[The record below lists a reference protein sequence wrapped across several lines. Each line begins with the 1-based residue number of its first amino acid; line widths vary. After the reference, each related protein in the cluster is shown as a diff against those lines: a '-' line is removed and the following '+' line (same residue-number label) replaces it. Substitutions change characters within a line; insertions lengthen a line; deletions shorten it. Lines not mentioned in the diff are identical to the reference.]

1 MFGTDQGSGI
11 SVSQNLANRAS
22 KLSSCNINPKSVD
35 RQSLLYNCV
44 YGSSINKDLIATSN
58 LLLNGSNANSDVWIS
73 STEKD
78 TIMEFNRAR
87 EVWVTIPI
95 VFPNA
100 SIHNITSIGNRDFG
114 ESIGG
119 SLCFSPEQMNESR
132 LFSSIQG
139 LADIGASF
147 FQLTLAKI
155 HNIRH
160 DDEIE
165 IIQQE
170 FRKLFNY
177 QNINKTVISLKPI
190 GWRKR
195 NNVEFQLT
203 IPLINNN
210 KYEYESQRTKE
221 QTYFYNALLVA
232 EKKSE
237 KQEILYCLNNILNI
251 FINLIQQMIPTLEI
265 SKITNLYDFD
275 YFEITIRLQDMP
287 SYVAS
292 EGENLDKAG
301 ISNPTNC
308 NKYSEETSLVPS
320 ICFGDIRLINPYDIQ
335 TDSRFPC
342 GMFKTF
348 ALVRNETVF
357 CLTDSLIETY
367 IPLIYNRKQHSSF
380 YQFSIENKKDDMNIN
395 LITNYGQFINKILT
409 PKLTY
414 SQSITEN
421 DAITPD
427 SVDVVS
433 SPISCVP
440 LQQSFSLSNNNSIS
454 QSWDKKNYVTPPTT
468 KFPST
473 KPSMTPFT
481 SASFISSSVTDLDS
495 SPWISN
501 DNIVLSSSSAPY
513 YSNLETQQLLPPR
526 ISTLNTLSNEEFF
539 NTKSTNNSVNC
550 CISKYEEFQNYHIL
564 KVLDEDEN
572 CRQESILNENFDFK
586 NKNNRSFV
594 NDQYYSFRN
603 QYREKKDIKK
613 IGSINEEASE
623 EEIIAL
629 KYFSLADKL
638 DIKNKSQ
645 NIFTEIEQKNYDI
658 LSNIPVYTNLPKGAH
673 QDNKLAEKNLEVWG
687 LNFFDDSNSSISN
700 SSLFIE
706 SSNYSGLLSHG
717 HYERQ
722 SNFIWI

>member
-1 MFGTDQGSGI
+1 MFGSNQESGI
-11 SVSQNLANRAS
+11 SVSQNLANKAS
-22 KLSSCNINPKSVD
+22 RLSSCNINPKSVD
-35 RQSLLYNCV
+35 RQSLLYNYV
-44 YGSSINKDLIATSN
+44 YDSSINKDLIATSN
-58 LLLNGSNANSDVWIS
+58 LLFNGSNTNNDVWVS

-78 TIMEFNRAR
+78 TVMEFDRAR

-95 VFPNA
+95 VFPSA
-100 SIHNITSIGNRDFG
+100 SIHNITSVGNRDFG

-119 SLCFSPEQMNESR
+119 SLCFSPEQINESR

-155 HNIRH
+155 HNIRCE
-160 DDEIE
+160 DEIE

-177 QNINKTVISLKPI
+177 QNINKSVISLKPV

-210 KYEYESQRTKE
+210 EYEYQRTKE

-232 EKKSE
+232 ENKSE

-251 FINLIQQMIPTLEI
+251 FINSIQQMIPTLEI

-287 SYVAS
+287 SYIAS
-292 EGENLDKAG
+292 EGEDLDRTN

-308 NKYSEETSLVPS
+308 NQYSEKTSLIPS

-348 ALVRNETVF
+348 ALVRNETV
-357 CLTDSLIETY
+357 LYLADSLVETY
-367 IPLIYNRKQHSSF
+367 IPLIYNRKQYNSF
-380 YQFSIENKKDDMNIN
+380 YQFSIDNKKDMNIN
-395 LITNYGQFINKILT
+395 LITNYGQFINKTVT

-421 DAITPD
+421 DTITPH
-427 SVDVVS
+427 SIDVVS

-454 QSWDKKNYVTPPTT
+454 QSRNKKNYATPPTT

-481 SASFISSSVTDLDS
+481 SASFISYSATDLDS

-501 DNIVLSSSSAPY
+501 DNTVLSSSSAPY

-526 ISTLNTLSNEEFF
+526 ISTLNTLPNEEFF
-539 NTKSTNNSVNC
+539 NTKSTNNSVNYW
-550 CISKYEEFQNYHIL
+550 ISKYEEFQNRHIL
-564 KVLDEDEN
+564 KMLDEDEN
-572 CRQESILNENFDFK
+572 CHQESILNENFDFM

-594 NDQYYSFRN
+594 NNQYYSFHN

-613 IGSINEEASE
+613 IGSINEETSE
-623 EEIIAL
+623 EDIIAL
-629 KYFSLADKL
+629 KCFSLANKVDV
-638 DIKNKSQ
+638 KNRSQ
-645 NIFTEIEQKNYDI
+645 NIFTEIEQKSYDI
-658 LSNIPVYTNLPKGAH
+658 LSNIPVYTNLHKDTH

-687 LNFFDDSNSSISN
+687 LNFLDNSNSSISN
-700 SSLFIE
+700 SFVE

-717 HYERQ
+717 YHERQ
-722 SNFIWI
+722 SNPIWI